1 MANQPQFDPGRA
13 LANYDPFNV
22 AENMRKLF
30 GGFFLQENWM
40 SPVRWMTNIAQ
51 QGMTIDIAEND
62 ESYTVLADI
71 PGVKKEDITV
81 EIAGNRITI
90 SAETKSGKE
99 ERKGDAIIQSERHYG
114 SFFRSFILDKNV
126 DDDKVAAKYTDGVLE
141 LTIPKKNGG
150 QGKQISI
157 H

>member
-30 GGFFLQENWM
+30 GGLFLQENWM

-62 ESYTVLADI
+62 KSYTVLADI

-99 ERKGDAIIQSERHYG
+99 EGNTIIQSERHYG

-150 QGKQISI
+150 QSKQISI